1 MNKYIVFIKSDK
13 AEVVLKEQATRD
25 FVKTMKRKGYRK
37 HIVEVEAENEKE
49 AIIKVNKESEDYLES
64 LSEYSGNIVIISAV
78 VILMAVVYFFKSYG

>member
-1 MNKYIVFIKSDK
+1 MNKYVVFIKSDK

-49 AIIKVNKESEDYLES
+49 AITKVNKESEDYLDS
-64 LSEYSGNIVIISAV
+64 LSEYSGNIVIISAI
-78 VILMAVVYFFKSYG
+78 VILMAVVYFFKSFG